1 MTRSAK
7 GFCQGARGAIRT
19 SRIPR
24 NRILADTADWPKT
37 RPPWFRGEPDVG
49 SPNALL
55 PRLYRHP
62 PFPNENALLQNFR
75 TMAPS
80 FASGTMTPSRGDT
93 DKWLSLAQHVRLP
106 TRLLDWTEN
115 ALLALF
121 FAIAEQ
127 RPIVWMLDPIE
138 LNARSIR
145 GSAERGRIRATG
157 EFPIT
162 WVRHP
167 GASNPVAENIAGAW
181 EYDRAG
187 GQLPAAFVPPYV
199 HPRMAAQQSRF
210 TVHGRKKVSL
220 SKLAPSIVRPYR
232 IDPRRRARLATDLR
246 MLGVGYATAFPDLD
260 GLAKELTNRHAPSLA
275 PAITEIGSPHLQS
288 RY

>member
-93 DKWLSLAQHVRLP
+93 DKWLCLAQHVRLP

-121 FAIAEQ
+121 FAIAE
-127 RPIVWMLDPIE
+127 
-138 LNARSIR
+138 
-145 GSAERGRIRATG
+145 G
-157 EFPIT
+157 
-162 WVRHP
+162 
-167 GASNPVAENIAGAW
+167 NIALKS
-181 EYDRAG
+181 YMTI
-187 GQLPAAFVPPYV
+187 L
-199 HPRMAAQQSRF
+199 HC
-210 TVHGRKKVSL
+210 
-220 SKLAPSIVRPYR
+220 LANEIY
-232 IDPRRRARLATDLR
+232 LEL
-246 MLGVGYATAFPDLD
+246 LG
-260 GLAKELTNRHAPSLA
+260 
-275 PAITEIGSPHLQS
+275 
-288 RY
+288 

>member
-1 MTRSAK
+1 V
-7 GFCQGARGAIRT
+7 
-19 SRIPR
+19 PR
-24 NRILADTADWPKT
+24 AELVATVEQFMNRILADTADWPKT

-93 DKWLSLAQHVRLP
+93 DKWLCLTQHVRLP

-121 FAIAEQ
+121 FAIAEE

-145 GSAERGRIRATG
+145 GYAERGLIRATG

-187 GQLPAAFVPPYV
+187 VQLPAAFVPPYV
-199 HPRMAAQQSRF
+199 HARMAAQQSRF
-210 TVHGRKKVSL
+210 TVQGRRKVSL
-220 SKLAPSIVRPYR
+220 AKLVPSIVRPYR
-232 IDPRRRARLATDLR
+232 VDPRQREKLMHDLR
-246 MLGVGYATAFPDLD
+246 MLGVGHATAFPDLD
-260 GLAKELTNRHAPSLA
+260 GLAMELTSRHAPSLA
-275 PAITEIGSPHLQS
+275 T
-288 RY
+288 